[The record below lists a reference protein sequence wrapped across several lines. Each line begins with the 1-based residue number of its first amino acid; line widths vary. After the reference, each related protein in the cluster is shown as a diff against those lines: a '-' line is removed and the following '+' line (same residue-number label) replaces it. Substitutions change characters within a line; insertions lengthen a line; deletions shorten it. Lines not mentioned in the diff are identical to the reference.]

1 MLNLSLSLLHLY
13 FHIRWSHRIYFTY
26 NPTAS
31 FFMHRVVDLPTLDQ
45 IQNETHA
52 TQDIQDIPCYSYF
65 LFLLNRNLLKDVK
78 EQRVLETHE
87 ESY

>member
-1 MLNLSLSLLHLY
+1 M
-13 FHIRWSHRIYFTY
+13 R
-26 NPTAS
+26 
-31 FFMHRVVDLPTLDQ
+31 RVVDLPTLDQ

-65 LFLLNRNLLKDVK
+65 LFLLNRNLLKDIK

>member
-1 MLNLSLSLLHLY
+1 
-13 FHIRWSHRIYFTY
+13 
-26 NPTAS
+26 
-31 FFMHRVVDLPTLDQ
+31 MHRVVDLPTLDQ

-52 TQDIQDIPCYSYF
+52 TQDIQDISCYSYF
-65 LFLLNRNLLKDVK
+65 LFLLNRNLLKDIK

>member
-1 MLNLSLSLLHLY
+1 
-13 FHIRWSHRIYFTY
+13 
-26 NPTAS
+26 
-31 FFMHRVVDLPTLDQ
+31 MHRVVDLPTLDQ

-52 TQDIQDIPCYSYF
+52 TQDIPCYSYF
-65 LFLLNRNLLKDVK
+65 LFLLNRNLLKDIK